1 MPHQTIRFLELW
13 KTAGLQNR
21 LEDALPFLLQGLS
34 YWGVIRRILVLR
46 WESEL
51 GYVEPLID
59 YSPDKNDVPLSRR
72 KCDSAVLAELKLLYN
87 GQPATSVQNI
97 THLPIRFVE
106 QFSLEIGEHNILCLS
121 WLKHRKQPFSETL
134 LLIDFSPRYLLENTT
149 EKKQKPQELNAVS
162 FHEYFLECTSVLGI
176 VLERETAFRRL
187 SQLRET
193 ADAEKEAILTRLGRR
208 DFSSEIIIGAGQGL
222 RRVLERVDLIAATN
236 SPAILFGESG
246 SGKAFIARAIHYR
259 SSFASNPFLRIN
271 CGAIPRELMDA
282 QLFGMQP
289 PGAFLRTNNGTIF
302 LDDIHTLTVS
312 AQIRL
317 LQILENGVL
326 EPIGANTKIPPRT
339 VPIEIRVIAATD
351 NDLRSYVSE
360 SQFNEELW
368 YKLSAFPIRLPSLRE
383 RLDDMPELAKHFA
396 ERAATRFG
404 LPLVLPNARDIEFLK
419 QYSWPGNIRELAT
432 VIDRAALLGNGK
444 TLDIA
449 TALGV
454 PNRDSHRGDSFSASG
469 KRRTHD
475 KNRWAAFQSV
485 EPFELLEKR
494 YLEYVLAVTQGR
506 IEGEHGAA
514 ELLEINPNTL
524 RSRLKRLGIETRIFK
539 NENGSVR

>member
-1 MPHQTIRFLELW
+1 MIRFLELW

-21 LEDALPFLLQGLS
+21 LEDALSYLVQGLS
-34 YWGVIRRILVLR
+34 HWGVIRRILVLQ
-46 WESEL
+46 WENAL

-59 YSPDKNDVPLSRR
+59 YSPDKNDVSLRR
-72 KCDSAVLAELKLLYN
+72 KECDSATLAELKLLY
-87 GQPATSVQNI
+87 GGRPMIAVKNI
-97 THLPIRFVE
+97 MHLPIRFVE
-106 QFSLEIGEHNILCLS
+106 QFSLKIDENAALWLS

-134 LLIDFSPRYLLENTT
+134 LLVDFLPRFRQEKTAEQKRESP
-149 EKKQKPQELNAVS
+149 ELNAAL
-162 FHEYFLECTSVLGI
+162 FDEYILECASVLGI

-193 ADAEKEAILTRLGRR
+193 AEAEKEAILTRFGRR
-208 DFSSEIIIGAGQGL
+208 DLSSETIIGADQGL
-222 RRVLERVDLIAATN
+222 RRVLERVNLIAATH
-236 SPAILFGESG
+236 SPVLLFGESG
-246 SGKAFIARAIHYR
+246 SGKALIARTIHHR
-259 SSFASNPFLRIN
+259 SSFAPYPFLRVN
-271 CGAIPRELMDA
+271 CGAIPRELMDS

-302 LDDIHTLTVS
+302 LDDVHKLTVS
-312 AQIRL
+312 AQMRL

-326 EPIGANTKIPPRT
+326 KPIGMNEQIPAQT
-339 VPIEIRVIAATD
+339 IPIEIRVIAATD
-351 NDLRSYVSE
+351 HDLRLYVSE
-360 SQFNEELW
+360 SQFSEELW
-368 YKLSAFPIRLPSLRE
+368 YKLAAFPIRLPSLRE
-383 RLDDMPELAKHFA
+383 RLDDMPDLAKHFA

-404 LPLVLPNARDIEFLK
+404 LPLATPSVRDVEFLK
-419 QYSWPGNIRELAT
+419 QYSWPGNIRELGA

-454 PNRDSHRGDSFSASG
+454 PNRDSHRGNDPNG
-469 KRRTHD
+469 KRRIHD

-485 EPFELLEKR
+485 EPFESLEKR
-494 YLEYVLAVTQGR
+494 YLEYVISVTQGR

-524 RSRLKRLGIETRIFK
+524 RSRLKRLGINIRIFK
-539 NENGSVR
+539 NDNK